1 MATRWLRPFARPQ
14 TWLLVAAN
22 LLPLLGI
29 VGLGWDSSTLII
41 LYWLETAIL
50 GFWLFVR
57 LAIARDEDL
66 PPTKNALGQPQPSI
80 GGVGLGLFLLVH
92 AGFFMGIHMHFLT
105 FLAAGEWSRH
115 LSSPVAFMRDFVL
128 PSGIWLPLA
137 GLFTARG
144 VITIGEIRARR
155 PAQHLIAGFYA
166 RVVLMQFVII
176 FGGMVALMAG
186 NAAPLLVLVVGLKIA
201 GEVYWDDIAA
211 RFIRAAE
218 TAS

>member
-29 VGLGWDSSTLII
+29 VALGWDSSTLII

-57 LAIARDEDL
+57 LAVARDEDL
-66 PPTKNALGQPQPSI
+66 PPTKTSLGQTVPSM
-80 GGVGLGLFLLVH
+80 GGLALGLFVLFH
-92 AGFFMGIHMHFLT
+92 AAFFMGIHLSFLS

-115 LSSPVAFMRDFVL
+115 LASPVAFVRDFVL
-128 PSGIWLPLA
+128 PSGIWLPLL
-137 GLFTARG
+137 GLFAVRG
-144 VITIGEIRARR
+144 IITIGEIRARR

-166 RVVLMQFVII
+166 RVVLMQLVII
-176 FGGMVALMAG
+176 FGGMVALMSG

-211 RFIRAAE
+211 RFTRTTK